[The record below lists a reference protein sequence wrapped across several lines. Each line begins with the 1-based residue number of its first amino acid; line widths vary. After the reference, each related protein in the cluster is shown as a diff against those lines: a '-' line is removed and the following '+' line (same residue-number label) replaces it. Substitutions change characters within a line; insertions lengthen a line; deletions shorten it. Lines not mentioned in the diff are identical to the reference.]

1 MKVKWTKEARE
12 QLKEI
17 LRFYTKRN
25 PSANYSIRLKHEVY
39 ELVKH
44 FQRSPYFG
52 EQVGDNEGIRRVS
65 YGNFVILYEI
75 KPKAVEIYSIRD
87 GRRNEE

>member
-25 PSANYSIRLKHEVY
+25 QSASYSLRLKHGVY
-39 ELVKH
+39 KLVKY
-44 FQRSPYFG
+44 FRWSPYYG
-52 EQVGDNEGIRRVS
+52 EQVGDDENIRRVS

-87 GRRNEE
+87 GRRDEE

>member
-12 QLKEI
+12 QFKEI

-25 PSANYSIRLKHEVY
+25 QSAIYSIRLKHGVY

-52 EQVGDNEGIRRVS
+52 EQVGDNENIRRVS

-87 GRRNEE
+87 GRRDDE

>member
-25 PSANYSIRLKHEVY
+25 QSANYSTRLRQGITQ
-39 ELVKH
+39 LVKY
-44 FQRSPYFG
+44 FRWSPYYG
-52 EQVGDNEGIRRVS
+52 EQLGDDERIRRVS
-65 YGNFVILYEI
+65 YGNFVIIYEI
-75 KPKAVEIYSIRD
+75 KPDAIEIFSF
-87 GRRNEE
+87 